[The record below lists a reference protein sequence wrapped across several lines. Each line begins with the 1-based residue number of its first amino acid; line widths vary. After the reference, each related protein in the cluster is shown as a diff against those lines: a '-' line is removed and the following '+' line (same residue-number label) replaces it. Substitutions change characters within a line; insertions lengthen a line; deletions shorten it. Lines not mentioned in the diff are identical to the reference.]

1 MENHL
6 AYIQNLLP
14 HRAPMLMVDEILE
27 ITDSFIV
34 TKFSIRK
41 DNIFISE
48 NKFCESGLTEH
59 CAQTSATIL
68 GNSMSAEKGKPMIGF
83 IASIKKIEIFDLPD
97 VGENIISKAELISRY
112 ENICQVKCE
121 TFLGEKLLLQAEIS
135 MFVQEI

>member
-1 MENHL
+1 MENRITD
-6 AYIQNLLP
+6 IQTLLP

-27 ITDSFIV
+27 INENFIS
-34 TKFSIRK
+34 TKFRINS
-41 DNIFISE
+41 DNIFLDE

-68 GNSMSAEKGKPMIGF
+68 GNSLSAENGKPMIGF

-97 VGENIISKAELISRY
+97 VGETIISKAELISKY